1 MSGYGFVVGLSIVL
15 VGFLVVQLRR
25 RRIREKYAGLW
36 IALGLGVIIVCVW
49 PNLAVSLARLVG
61 VETPSNLVF
70 AVSLVILLAVCIQ
83 LSVALS
89 VQEEQSRTL
98 AEEIAL
104 IRCAL
109 DEAGNSA
116 SDSPTDPS
124 EDPVGPLPER
134 SDVSGQE

>member
-36 IALGLGVIIVCVW
+36 IVLGLGVIIVCVW

-109 DEAGNSA
+109 DEGRPAPESA
-116 SDSPTDPS
+116 PSPP
-124 EDPVGPLPER
+124 EDPLGPRADR
-134 SDVSGQE
+134 SDVSGRD

>member
-36 IALGLGVIIVCVW
+36 IVLGLGVIIVCVW

-109 DEAGNSA
+109 DEGRPAPESA
-116 SDSPTDPS
+116 PAPP
-124 EDPVGPLPER
+124 EEPLGPLPGR
-134 SDVSGQE
+134 SDVAGQD